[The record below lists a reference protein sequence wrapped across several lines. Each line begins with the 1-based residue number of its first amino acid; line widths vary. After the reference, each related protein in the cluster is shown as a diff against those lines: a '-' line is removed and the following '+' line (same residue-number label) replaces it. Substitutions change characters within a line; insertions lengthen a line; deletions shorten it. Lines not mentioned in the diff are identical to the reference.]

1 MAKTKQTK
9 RQTDERK
16 IAVAEQIKDDAK
28 AKISGNKIECKDKLC
43 PFHGEN
49 ALKLRGRV
57 FEGEVIKKLK
67 GRLTISFE
75 RTLYVPKFER
85 YEKRRTKLHARLP
98 DCLDNEISVGDYIQ
112 IAETRPIS
120 KMIHF
125 VVVKKIR
132 SASGG
137 SQ

>member
-1 MAKTKQTK
+1 MLHRFASKNKMEKTEKTTTK
-9 RQTDERK
+9 RKTENDK
-16 IAVAEQIKDDAK
+16 VSCA
-28 AKISGNKIECKDKLC
+28 DKLC
-43 PFHGEN
+43 PFHGIN
-49 ALKLRGRV
+49 ALKLRGRL

-85 YEKRRTKLHARLP
+85 YEKRKTKLHARLP
-98 DCLDNEISVGDYIQ
+98 DCLDNEIQVGDYIQ
-112 IAETRPIS
+112 IGETRPIS

-132 SASGG
+132 DA
-137 SQ
+137 QNKLNNEAKAQ

>member
-1 MAKTKQTK
+1 MEKTEKKTKNKEEAKTSK
-9 RQTDERK
+9 TDK
-16 IAVAEQIKDDAK
+16 T
-28 AKISGNKIECKDKLC
+28 SGSKVECHDKFC
-43 PFHGEN
+43 PTHGVEP
-49 ALKLRGRV
+49 LKLRGRV

-98 DCLDNEISVGDYIQ
+98 DCLDNEIKVGDYIQ
-112 IAETRPIS
+112 IGETRPIS

-125 VVVKKIR
+125 VVIKKIR
-132 SASGG
+132 NGNQIVEALK
-137 SQ
+137 